1 MLKMSIYV
9 LFRNPASPG
18 RLSHYRGYYPH
29 YEQIKSNMVFR
40 GPLDVTAIKSSCL
53 LAEIC
58 IAAMR
63 AEIFAAGSL
72 DFHADALTPCNERG
86 RFRPSREQEGA
97 LMSTTAGDLR
107 PASSLTS
114 WRTPLVII
122 VCGCAIAMLG
132 FGPRSALGFFIQ
144 PMGHE
149 FSWGRDVFGLALA
162 VQNLLWGLGQ
172 PFAGAIADRFGT
184 FRVMFVGALLY
195 AAGLLM
201 MRYAATPLSLDLGAG
216 VLVGFGLSGCS
227 FNLVLS
233 AFAKLLPPE
242 RRGIAL
248 GAGTAAGSFGQ
259 FVFAPFGVALI
270 DNFGWQAAL
279 TVFAALM
286 LLIVPLSLALS
297 TPPATTANVPAAQQ
311 QSFRT
316 ALAEAFGHRSYVL
329 LVLGFFTCGFQLAFV
344 TVHLPAFLVDRGIS
358 AQIGGWVMASIGLFN
373 MIGSLSVGWLQNRLP
388 KRYILSAIY
397 FARALATVAFIS
409 LPDHAVHCDRVRRR
423 SPACCGCRRCRRPR
437 RWSSLMFGTR
447 WFATLYGFAFVS
459 HQVGGFLGVWL
470 GGIVFEKFGSYT
482 PIWWLSVLFGVL
494 SALINLPIVE
504 KPVERAVAQPA

>member
-1 MLKMSIYV
+1 MGH
-9 LFRNPASPG
+9 F
-18 RLSHYRGYYPH
+18 
-29 YEQIKSNMVFR
+29 
-40 GPLDVTAIKSSCL
+40 
-53 LAEIC
+53 
-58 IAAMR
+58 
-63 AEIFAAGSL
+63 
-72 DFHADALTPCNERG
+72 
-86 RFRPSREQEGA
+86 
-97 LMSTTAGDLR
+97 MSTTAGDLR
-107 PASSLTS
+107 PASTLTS
-114 WRTPLVII
+114 WRTPAVII

-132 FGPRSALGFFIQ
+132 FGPRSAMGFFIQ

-172 PFAGAIADRFGT
+172 PIAGAIADRFGI
-184 FRVMFVGALLY
+184 FRVMLVGALLY
-195 AAGLLM
+195 AGGLLM

-259 FVFAPFGVALI
+259 FAFAPFGVALI
-270 DNFGWQAAL
+270 DNFGWQTAL
-279 TVFAALM
+279 TVFATLM
-286 LLIVPLSLALS
+286 LLIIPLSLALS
-297 TPPATTANVPAAQQ
+297 TPPATTANVPATQQ
-311 QSFRT
+311 QSFKT

-358 AQIGGWVMASIGLFN
+358 AHIGGWVMASIGLFN
-373 MIGSLSVGWLQNRLP
+373 MIGSLSVGWLQNRMP
-388 KRYILSAIY
+388 KRYILSVIY
-397 FARALATVAFIS
+397 FSRALATIAFIS
-409 LPDHAVHCDRVRRR
+409 FPITPFSAIAFGAVSGLLWLSTVPPT
-423 SPACCGCRRCRRPR
+423 SALV
-437 RWSSLMFGTR
+437 SLMFGTR

-470 GGIVFEKFGSYT
+470 GGSVFEKFGSYT
-482 PIWWLSVLFGVL
+482 PIWWLSVAFGVL

-504 KPVERAVAQPA
+504 APVARPVAQPA